1 MRQTPE
7 HGIQV
12 AYFDYVRLKRN
23 VDFDWRLVFAIPNGA
38 KLPYAKKL
46 DRKTGKMTRYSREAQ
61 WLIAEGLTPGVAD
74 VMIAIPNWKAMI
86 PYACIEFKAGSNKQ
100 TEEQLGFETD
110 VSAVGAVYWVCRSPE
125 DAIEKTERY
134 IKEARGD

>member
-12 AYFDYVRLKRN
+12 AYFDWVKLKRN
-23 VDFDWRLVFAIPNGA
+23 GDPDYELIWSIPNGA
-38 KLPYAKKL
+38 KLPYSKKL
-46 DRKTGKMTRYSREAQ
+46 DKRTGKMVRYSAEAR
-61 WLIAEGLTPGVAD
+61 WLLDEGMKPGVAD

-86 PYACIEFKAGSNKQ
+86 AFACIEFKHGSNKQ
-100 TEEQLGFETD
+100 TDEQLQFEVD
-110 VSAVGAVYWVCRSPE
+110 VNRIGGIYWVSRSPE

-134 IKEARGD
+134 INEARGD